1 MTQSR
6 RDLSPQELS
15 GVGLSPGVSIGTAYE
30 VEPQI
35 VAMYPI
41 RIASDEVT
49 SELKR
54 LHAALKES
62 RLQLEKAREKLE
74 AELGKEHSHI
84 IDAHLLI
91 LQDPLLLEEI
101 EKKIQ
106 EELQS
111 PERAVRE
118 AAENWISAYRSL
130 EDPFFRERGSD
141 VEEVV
146 QRLIFNLMELD
157 SHGQEGL
164 PEDLILVVPEASLF
178 LLVEYPLE
186 RVKGLVVKRGGTTSH
201 GIIIARSYQIPV
213 VAGIQNLK
221 EVIRTGDTLI
231 VDGTLGVVRV
241 RPSEQEIR
249 SYQARVRKEQ
259 KLQKELVGDTSPC
272 LTSDGQRIF
281 LYANVEIDSEV
292 PLGLRLG
299 GGGIG
304 LFRSEYIYMKD
315 KQKPVSEEQQFK
327 IYKDLAKVVGGRPAH
342 IRTLDFGGERHP
354 YFSPILGET
363 DTALGLRGIRLSL
376 RYPEIYREQI
386 RAILRGSAYGNLKIV
401 LPMVSDVDEVV
412 QARRLIQAAKEE
424 LLGEGVAFNEEI
436 EVGIMVEV
444 PAAVIMLEALCPH
457 VDFFA
462 VGTNDLVQY
471 TLAASRTDDRIANL
485 FKPLHPAVLKSL
497 YRVAQVAAAE
507 GVLALVCG
515 EVASHPVYVR
525 LLIGMGFR
533 HLSMSPFAI
542 PEVKG
547 RLREI
552 SCLEAGDMVED
563 VLRQTTL
570 VEVEDCV
577 NEFMKK
583 QKTAG
588 LAR

>member
-1 MTQSR
+1 MTQSK
-6 RDLSPQELS
+6 RDRSPQELS

-35 VAMYPI
+35 VALYPI
-41 RIASDEVT
+41 SIASDEVT
-49 SELKR
+49 RELKR
-54 LHAALKES
+54 LRAALKES
-62 RLQLEKAREKLE
+62 RLQLEKARRKLE

-91 LQDPLLLEEI
+91 LEDPLLLEEI

-157 SHGQEGL
+157 SQGHEGL
-164 PEDLILVVPEASLF
+164 PEDLILVVSEASLF

-231 VDGTLGVVRV
+231 VDGTSGMVRV
-241 RPSEQEIR
+241 RPSEREIR
-249 SYQARVRKEQ
+249 NYQARVRKEQ
-259 KLQKELVGDTSPC
+259 KIQQELVGDTSPC
-272 LTSDGQRIF
+272 LTSDGQRIY

-292 PLGLRLG
+292 PLGLKLG

-304 LFRSEYIYMKD
+304 LFRTEYVYMKD

-327 IYKDLAKVVGGRPAH
+327 IYKHLATVVAGRPAH

-376 RYPEIYREQI
+376 RYPDIYREQI

-412 QARRLIQAAKEE
+412 QARRLIQASKEE
-424 LLGEGVAFNEEI
+424 LLEEGVAFNEEI

-444 PAAVIMLEALCPH
+444 PAAVIMLESLCPH
-457 VDFFA
+457 VDFLA

-471 TLAASRTDDRIANL
+471 TLAASRTDDPIATL

-507 GVLALVCG
+507 GVLALICG
-515 EVASHPVYVR
+515 EVASHPVYAR

-533 HLSMSPFAI
+533 HLSMSSFAI

-552 SCLEAGDMVED
+552 SCLEAAEMVEE
-563 VLRQTTL
+563 VLRQATL
-570 VEVEDCV
+570 EEVEDYV
-577 NEFMKK
+577 NEFMKR
-583 QKTAG
+583 QKATV
-588 LAR
+588 

>member
-1 MTQSR
+1 M
-6 RDLSPQELS
+6 
-15 GVGLSPGVSIGTAYE
+15 GTAYE

-35 VAMYPI
+35 VALYPI

-49 SELKR
+49 RELER
-54 LHAALKES
+54 LRAALKES
-62 RLQLEKAREKLE
+62 RLQLEKARRKLE

-91 LQDPLLLEEI
+91 LEDPVLLEEI
-101 EKKIQ
+101 ERKIK

-118 AAENWISAYRSL
+118 AAEKWISAYRSL

-146 QRLIFNLMELD
+146 QRLISNLMELD
-157 SHGQEGL
+157 SQGHEGL
-164 PEDLILVVPEASLF
+164 PEDLILVVSEASLF

-186 RVKGLVVKRGGTTSH
+186 KVKGLVVKRGGTTSH

-231 VDGTLGVVRV
+231 VDGTSGMVQV
-241 RPSEQEIR
+241 RPSEREIR
-249 SYQARVRKEQ
+249 NYQARVRQEQ
-259 KLQKELVGDTSPC
+259 KIQQELVGDTSPC
-272 LTSDGQRIF
+272 LTSDGQRIY

-292 PLGLRLG
+292 SLGLKLG

-304 LFRSEYIYMKD
+304 LFRTEYVYMKD

-327 IYKDLAKVVGGRPAH
+327 IYKHLATVVAGRPAH

-363 DTALGLRGIRLSL
+363 DTALGLRGIRFSL
-376 RYPEIYREQI
+376 RYPDIYREQI

-412 QARRLIQAAKEE
+412 QARRLIQVAKEE
-424 LLGEGVAFNEEI
+424 LLEEGVAFNEEI

-444 PAAVIMLEALCPH
+444 PAAVIMLESLCPH
-457 VDFFA
+457 VDFLA
-462 VGTNDLVQY
+462 VGTNDLIQY
-471 TLAASRTDDRIANL
+471 TLAASRTDDRIAHL

-497 YRVAQVAAAE
+497 HRVAQVAAAE
-507 GVLALVCG
+507 GVLALICG
-515 EVASHPVYVR
+515 EVASHPVYAR

-552 SCLEAGDMVED
+552 SCLEAAAMVEE
-563 VLRQTTL
+563 VLRQATL
-570 VEVEDCV
+570 EEVEDYV

-583 QKTAG
+583 QKTG
-588 LAR
+588 VTS

>member
-1 MTQSR
+1 MSQST
-6 RDLSPQELS
+6 RDPSSQELS
-15 GVGLSPGVSIGTAYE
+15 GIGLSPGVSIGTAYE

-35 VAMYPI
+35 AAFYPI
-41 RIASDEVT
+41 RIASDEVS

-62 RLQLEKAREKLE
+62 RRQLEKAKEKFE
-74 AELGKEHSHI
+74 AELGKEHSYI

-91 LQDPLLLEEI
+91 LEDPLLLKEV

-118 AAENWISAYRSL
+118 AAEHWISVYRSL

-157 SHGQEGL
+157 PHGHEGL
-164 PEDLILVVPEASLF
+164 PEDLILVVSEASLF

-186 RVKGLVVKRGGTTSH
+186 RVKGLVVKKGGTTSH

-213 VAGIQNLK
+213 VGGIQNLT

-231 VDGTLGVVRV
+231 VDGTSGMVRV
-241 RPSEQEIR
+241 RPSEKEIR
-249 SYQARVRKEQ
+249 SYEAVRKEQ
-259 KLQKELVGDTSPC
+259 KLQQELVGDTSPC

-281 LYANVEIDSEV
+281 LYANAEIDSEV

-299 GGGIG
+299 GEGIG

-315 KQKPVSEEQQFK
+315 KEKPVSEEHQFEM
-327 IYKDLAKVVGGRPAH
+327 YKNLAAVVGDRPAH
-342 IRTLDFGGERHP
+342 IRTLDFGGEKHP

-376 RYPEIYREQI
+376 RYPEIYRDQI
-386 RAILRGSAYGNLKIV
+386 RAILRASAYGNLKIV
-401 LPMVSDVDEVV
+401 LPMISDVDEVV
-412 QARRLIQAAKEE
+412 QARRLIQGAKEE
-424 LLGEGVAFNEEI
+424 LLEEGVAFNEKI

-444 PAAVIMLEALCPH
+444 PAAVIMLKALCPH

-462 VGTNDLVQY
+462 VGTNDLIQY
-471 TLAASRTDDRIANL
+471 TLAASRTDDRMANL
-485 FKPLHPAVLKSL
+485 FQPLHPAVLKSL

-515 EVASHPVYVR
+515 EVASHPVYAR

-533 HLSMSPFAI
+533 HLSMSPIAI

-552 SCLEAGDMVED
+552 SSREAGEMVED
-563 VLRQTTL
+563 VLRKATL
-570 VEVEDCV
+570 EEVEDYV

-583 QKTAG
+583 QKTEVG
-588 LAR
+588 G

>member
-1 MTQSR
+1 MSPST
-6 RDLSPQELS
+6 RDRSSQELS
-15 GVGLSPGVSIGTAYE
+15 GVGLSPGISIGTAYE

-35 VAMYPI
+35 AAFYPI
-41 RIASDEVT
+41 RIADDEVT

-54 LHAALKES
+54 LRAGLKES
-62 RLQLEKAREKLE
+62 RRQLEKAKEKLE

-91 LQDPLLLEEI
+91 LEDPLLLREI
-101 EKKIQ
+101 EKNIQ

-118 AAENWISAYRSL
+118 AAENWISVYRSL

-146 QRLIFNLMELD
+146 QRLISNLMELQ

-164 PEDLILVVPEASLF
+164 PEDLILVVSEASLF

-186 RVKGLVVKRGGTTSH
+186 RVKGLVVKKGGTTSH

-213 VAGIQNLK
+213 VAGIQDLK

-231 VDGTLGVVRV
+231 VDGTSGMVRV
-241 RPSEQEIR
+241 RPSEEEIR
-249 SYQARVRKEQ
+249 SYEARVRKEQ
-259 KLQKELVGDTSPC
+259 KLQQELVGDTSPC
-272 LTSDGQRIF
+272 LTSDDQRIF
-281 LYANVEIDSEV
+281 LYANAEIDSEV

-304 LFRSEYIYMKD
+304 LFRSEYIYMKE

-327 IYKDLAKVVGGRPAH
+327 IYKNLATVVGNRPAF
-342 IRTLDFGGERHP
+342 IRTLDFGGETHP
-354 YFSPILGET
+354 YFTPILGET

-412 QARRLIQAAKEE
+412 QASRLIQAAKEE

-471 TLAASRTDDRIANL
+471 TLAVSRTDDRIANL

-515 EVASHPVYVR
+515 EVASHPVYAC

-552 SCLEAGDMVED
+552 SSLEAGDMVED
-563 VLRQTTL
+563 VLRQATL
-570 VEVEDCV
+570 EEVEDYV

-583 QKTAG
+583 QKTG
-588 LAR
+588 VTS

>member
-1 MTQSR
+1 MTPST
-6 RDLSPQELS
+6 RDRSPQDLS
-15 GVGLSPGVSIGTAYE
+15 GVGLSPGVSIGTAYV

-35 VAMYPI
+35 AAFYPI
-41 RIASDEVT
+41 RITPDELS

-54 LHAALKES
+54 LRAALKES
-62 RLQLEKAREKLE
+62 RRQLEKAKEKLE
-74 AELGKEHSHI
+74 VELGKEHSHI

-91 LQDPLLLEEI
+91 LEDPLLLGEI

-118 AAENWISAYRSL
+118 AAESWISVYRSL

-146 QRLIFNLMELD
+146 HRLIFNLMELD
-157 SHGQEGL
+157 THHDGL
-164 PEDLILVVPEASLF
+164 PEDLILVVSEASLF

-186 RVKGLVVKRGGTTSH
+186 RIKALVVKKGGTTSH

-213 VAGIQNLK
+213 VAGIHNLT

-231 VDGTLGVVRV
+231 VDGTSGVVRV
-241 RPSEQEIR
+241 RPSKKEIR
-249 SYQARVRKEQ
+249 SSETRVRKEQ
-259 KLQKELVGDTSPC
+259 KRQQELVGDTSPC

-281 LYANVEIDSEV
+281 LYANAEIDNEV
-292 PLGLRLG
+292 PLGMRLG

-315 KQKPVSEEQQFK
+315 KQKPVSEEEQFK
-327 IYKDLAKVVGGRPAH
+327 IYKNLATVVGSRPAL

-376 RYPEIYREQI
+376 RYPEIYRDQI

-401 LPMVSDVDEVV
+401 LPMISDVDEVIR
-412 QARRLIQAAKEE
+412 AKRLIQAAKKE
-424 LLGEGVAFNEEI
+424 LLGEGVDFNENI
-436 EVGIMVEV
+436 EVGVMVEV
-444 PAAVIMLEALCPH
+444 PAAVIMFEALCSH

-462 VGTNDLVQY
+462 VGTNDLIQY

-485 FKPLHPAVLKSL
+485 FNPLHPAVLKSL
-497 YRVAQVAAAE
+497 YRVAQVAAE
-507 GVLALVCG
+507 QGVMALVCG
-515 EVASHPVYVR
+515 EVASHPVYAR
-525 LLIGMGFR
+525 LLVGMGFR
-533 HLSMSPFAI
+533 HLSMNPFAI
-542 PEVKG
+542 PGVKG
-547 RLREI
+547 RLRET
-552 SCLEAGDMVED
+552 SCLEAGALVED
-563 VLRQTTL
+563 VLRQATL
-570 VEVEDCV
+570 EEVENYV
-577 NEFMKK
+577 NESLKK
-583 QKTAG
+583 QKTVVG
-588 LAR
+588 S

>member
-552 SCLEAGDMVED
+552 SCLEAAEMVKD
-563 VLRQTTL
+563 VLRQATL
-570 VEVEDCV
+570 AEVEDYV

-583 QKTAG
+583 QKTEVIS
-588 LAR
+588 

>member
-1 MTQSR
+1 M
-6 RDLSPQELS
+6 
-15 GVGLSPGVSIGTAYE
+15 GTAYE

-35 VAMYPI
+35 VAFYPI

-54 LHAALKES
+54 LRAALKES
-62 RLQLEKAREKLE
+62 RRQLEKAKGKLE

-91 LQDPLLLEEI
+91 LEDPLLLKEI

-118 AAENWISAYRSL
+118 AAENWISVYRSL

-157 SHGQEGL
+157 SHGHEGL
-164 PEDLILVVPEASLF
+164 PEDLILVVSEASLF

-231 VDGTLGVVRV
+231 VDGTSGMVRV
-241 RPSEQEIR
+241 RPSEKEIR
-249 SYQARVRKEQ
+249 SYEARVRKEQ
-259 KLQKELVGDTSPC
+259 KLRQELVGDTSPC
-272 LTSDGQRIF
+272 STSDGQRIF
-281 LYANVEIDSEV
+281 LYANAEIDSEV

-327 IYKDLAKVVGGRPAH
+327 IYKNLATVVGNRPAF

-376 RYPEIYREQI
+376 RYPESYREQI

-401 LPMVSDVDEVV
+401 LPMVSDVDEVI
-412 QARRLIQAAKEE
+412 QASRLIQAAKEE
-424 LLGEGVAFNEEI
+424 LLGEGVSFNEEI

-462 VGTNDLVQY
+462 IGTNDLVQY

-515 EVASHPVYVR
+515 EVASHPVYAC

-552 SCLEAGDMVED
+552 SSLEAGDMVED
-563 VLRQTTL
+563 VLRQATL
-570 VEVEDCV
+570 EEVEDYV

-583 QKTAG
+583 HQTAR
-588 LAR
+588 LARREKKIEKRKRTEVTS

>member
-1 MTQSR
+1 MTQSK
-6 RDLSPQELS
+6 RDRSPQELS

-35 VAMYPI
+35 VALYPI

-49 SELKR
+49 RELER
-54 LHAALKES
+54 LRAALKES
-62 RLQLEKAREKLE
+62 RLQLEKARGKLE

-91 LQDPLLLEEI
+91 LEDPVLLEEI
-101 EKKIQ
+101 ERKIQ

-118 AAENWISAYRSL
+118 AAEKWISAYRSL

-157 SHGQEGL
+157 SQGHEGL
-164 PEDLILVVPEASLF
+164 PEDLILVVSEASLF

-221 EVIRTGDTLI
+221 EVIHTGDTLI
-231 VDGTLGVVRV
+231 VDGTSGMVQV
-241 RPSEQEIR
+241 RPSEREIR
-249 SYQARVRKEQ
+249 NYQARVRQEQ
-259 KLQKELVGDTSPC
+259 KIQQELVGDTSPC
-272 LTSDGQRIF
+272 LTSDGQRIY

-292 PLGLRLG
+292 SLGLKLG

-304 LFRSEYIYMKD
+304 LFRTEYVYMKD

-327 IYKDLAKVVGGRPAH
+327 IYKHLATVVAGRPAH

-363 DTALGLRGIRLSL
+363 DTTLGLRGIRLSL
-376 RYPEIYREQI
+376 RYPDIYREQI

-412 QARRLIQAAKEE
+412 QARRLIQVAKEE
-424 LLGEGVAFNEEI
+424 LLEEGVAFNEEI

-444 PAAVIMLEALCPH
+444 PAAVIMLESLCPH
-457 VDFFA
+457 VDFLA
-462 VGTNDLVQY
+462 VGTNDLIQY

-497 YRVAQVAAAE
+497 HRVAQVAAAE
-507 GVLALVCG
+507 GVLALICG
-515 EVASHPVYVR
+515 EVASHPVYAR

-552 SCLEAGDMVED
+552 SCLEAAAMVEEL
-563 VLRQTTL
+563 LRQTTL
-570 VEVEDCV
+570 EEVEDYV

-583 QKTAG
+583 QKTG
-588 LAR
+588 VTS

>member
-6 RDLSPQELS
+6 RDRSPQELS

-30 VEPQI
+30 VEPQN
-35 VAMYPI
+35 VALYPI

-54 LHAALKES
+54 LRAALKES
-62 RLQLEKAREKLE
+62 RRQLEKAREKLE

-91 LQDPLLLEEI
+91 LEDPLLLEEI

-157 SHGQEGL
+157 SQGHEGL
-164 PEDLILVVPEASLF
+164 PEDLILVVSEASLF

-186 RVKGLVVKRGGTTSH
+186 RIKGLVVQRGGTTSH

-231 VDGTLGVVRV
+231 VDGTSGMVRV
-241 RPSEQEIR
+241 RPSEQKIR
-249 SYQARVRKEQ
+249 SYQARVQKEQ
-259 KLQKELVGDTSPC
+259 KLQQELVGDTAPC
-272 LTSDGQRIF
+272 LTSDGQRIY

-327 IYKDLAKVVGGRPAH
+327 IYKSLATMVGNRPAH
-342 IRTLDFGGERHP
+342 IRTLDFGGGKDI
-354 YFSPILGET
+354 PIFP
-363 DTALGLRGIRLSL
+363 RS
-376 RYPEIYREQI
+376 
-386 RAILRGSAYGNLKIV
+386 
-401 LPMVSDVDEVV
+401 
-412 QARRLIQAAKEE
+412 
-424 LLGEGVAFNEEI
+424 
-436 EVGIMVEV
+436 
-444 PAAVIMLEALCPH
+444 
-457 VDFFA
+457 
-462 VGTNDLVQY
+462 
-471 TLAASRTDDRIANL
+471 
-485 FKPLHPAVLKSL
+485 
-497 YRVAQVAAAE
+497 
-507 GVLALVCG
+507 
-515 EVASHPVYVR
+515 
-525 LLIGMGFR
+525 
-533 HLSMSPFAI
+533 
-542 PEVKG
+542 
-547 RLREI
+547 
-552 SCLEAGDMVED
+552 
-563 VLRQTTL
+563 
-570 VEVEDCV
+570 
-577 NEFMKK
+577 
-583 QKTAG
+583 
-588 LAR
+588 

>member
-6 RDLSPQELS
+6 RDRSPQELS

-30 VEPQI
+30 VEPQN
-35 VAMYPI
+35 VALYPI

-54 LHAALKES
+54 LRAALKES
-62 RLQLEKAREKLE
+62 RRQLEKAREKLE

-91 LQDPLLLEEI
+91 LEDPLLLEEI

-118 AAENWISAYRSL
+118 AAEKWISAYRSL

-157 SHGQEGL
+157 SQGHEGL

-231 VDGTLGVVRV
+231 VDGTSGMVQV
-241 RPSEQEIR
+241 RPSEREIR
-249 SYQARVRKEQ
+249 NYQARVRQEQ
-259 KLQKELVGDTSPC
+259 KIQQELVGDTSPC
-272 LTSDGQRIF
+272 LTSDGQRIY

-292 PLGLRLG
+292 PLGLKLG

-304 LFRSEYIYMKD
+304 LFRTEYVYMKD

-327 IYKDLAKVVGGRPAH
+327 IYKHLATVVAGRPAH

-376 RYPEIYREQI
+376 RYPDIYREQI

-471 TLAASRTDDRIANL
+471 TLAASRTDDRITNL

-552 SCLEAGDMVED
+552 SCLEAAEMVKD
-563 VLRQTTL
+563 VLRQATL
-570 VEVEDCV
+570 AEVEDYV

-583 QKTAG
+583 QKMEVIS
-588 LAR
+588 

>member
-1 MTQSR
+1 MTQST
-6 RDLSPQELS
+6 RDRSSQELF

-35 VAMYPI
+35 AAFYPI
-41 RIASDEVT
+41 RIASDEVS
-49 SELKR
+49 SELER

-62 RLQLEKAREKLE
+62 RRQLEKAKAKLE
-74 AELGKEHSHI
+74 AELDKEHSYI

-91 LQDPLLLEEI
+91 LEDPPLLKEI
-101 EKKIQ
+101 EKKIR

-118 AAENWISAYRSL
+118 AAEHWISVYHSL

-157 SHGQEGL
+157 PHGHEGL

-186 RVKGLVVKRGGTTSH
+186 RVKGLVVKKGGSTSH
-201 GIIIARSYQIPV
+201 GVIIARSYQIPV
-213 VAGIQNLK
+213 VGGIQNLT
-221 EVIRTGDTLI
+221 EVIRTGDTVI
-231 VDGTLGVVRV
+231 VDGSSGMVRV
-241 RPSEQEIR
+241 RPSEKEIR
-249 SYQARVRKEQ
+249 SYEARVRKEQ
-259 KLQKELVGDTSPC
+259 KLQQELVGDTSPC

-281 LYANVEIDSEV
+281 LYANAEIDNEV

-304 LFRSEYIYMKD
+304 LFRSEYIYMTD
-315 KQKPVSEEQQFK
+315 KEKPVSEEQQFK
-327 IYKDLAKVVGGRPAH
+327 MYKDLATVVGNRPAH
-342 IRTLDFGGERHP
+342 IRTLDFGGEKHP

-363 DTALGLRGIRLSL
+363 DTALGLRGIRFSL
-376 RYPEIYREQI
+376 RYPEIYRDQI

-401 LPMVSDVDEVV
+401 LPMISDVDEVF
-412 QARRLIQAAKEE
+412 QARRLIRAAQEE
-424 LLGEGVAFNEEI
+424 LLTEGVAFNDEI
-436 EVGIMVEV
+436 EVGVMVEV

-462 VGTNDLVQY
+462 VGTNDLIQY
-471 TLAASRTDDRIANL
+471 TLAASRTDDRTANL
-485 FKPLHPAVLKSL
+485 FQPLHPAVLKSL
-497 YRVAQVAAAE
+497 YRVAQVAEAE

-515 EVASHPVYVR
+515 EVASHPVYAR

-533 HLSMSPFAI
+533 HLSMSPIAI

-552 SCLEAGDMVED
+552 SSQEADDMVKD
-563 VLRQTTL
+563 VLKQVTL
-570 VEVEDCV
+570 EEVEDYV

-583 QKTAG
+583 QKTEVG
-588 LAR
+588 S

>member
-376 RYPEIYREQI
+376 RYPGIYREQI

-471 TLAASRTDDRIANL
+471 TLAASRTDDRITNL

-552 SCLEAGDMVED
+552 SCLEAAEMVKD
-563 VLRQTTL
+563 VLRQATL
-570 VEVEDCV
+570 AEVEDYV

-583 QKTAG
+583 QKTEVIS
-588 LAR
+588 

>member
-1 MTQSR
+1 
-6 RDLSPQELS
+6 
-15 GVGLSPGVSIGTAYE
+15 
-30 VEPQI
+30 
-35 VAMYPI
+35 
-41 RIASDEVT
+41 
-49 SELKR
+49 
-54 LHAALKES
+54 
-62 RLQLEKAREKLE
+62 
-74 AELGKEHSHI
+74 
-84 IDAHLLI
+84 
-91 LQDPLLLEEI
+91 
-101 EKKIQ
+101 
-106 EELQS
+106 
-111 PERAVRE
+111 
-118 AAENWISAYRSL
+118 
-130 EDPFFRERGSD
+130 
-141 VEEVV
+141 
-146 QRLIFNLMELD
+146 
-157 SHGQEGL
+157 
-164 PEDLILVVPEASLF
+164 
-178 LLVEYPLE
+178 
-186 RVKGLVVKRGGTTSH
+186 
-201 GIIIARSYQIPV
+201 
-213 VAGIQNLK
+213 LK

-231 VDGTLGVVRV
+231 VDGTSGMVRV
-241 RPSEQEIR
+241 RPSEQDIR

-259 KLQKELVGDTSPC
+259 KLQQELVGDTSPC

-292 PLGLRLG
+292 PLGLKLG
-299 GGGIG
+299 AGGIG

-327 IYKDLAKVVGGRPAH
+327 IYKNLAMVVGGRPAH

-363 DTALGLRGIRLSL
+363 DSALGLRGIRLSL
-376 RYPEIYREQI
+376 RFPEIYREQI

-412 QARRLIQAAKEE
+412 QASRLIQSAKEE

-444 PAAVIMLEALCPH
+444 PAAVIMLEALCPY

-485 FKPLHPAVLKSL
+485 FQPLHPAVLKSL

-507 GVLALVCG
+507 AVLALVCG
-515 EVASHPVYVR
+515 EVASHPVYAR
-525 LLIGMGFR
+525 LLVGMGFR

-552 SCLEAGDMVED
+552 SCLEAADMVED
-563 VLRQTTL
+563 VLRQATL
-570 VEVEDCV
+570 GEVEDYV

-583 QKTAG
+583 QKTTV
-588 LAR
+588 

>member
-6 RDLSPQELS
+6 RDRSPQELS

-35 VAMYPI
+35 VALYPI

-91 LQDPLLLEEI
+91 LEDPLLLEEI
-101 EKKIQ
+101 ERKIQ

-118 AAENWISAYRSL
+118 AAEKWISAYRSL

-157 SHGQEGL
+157 SQGHEGL
-164 PEDLILVVPEASLF
+164 PEDLILVVSEASLF

-186 RVKGLVVKRGGTTSH
+186 RVKGLVVQRGGTTSH

-231 VDGTLGVVRV
+231 VDGTSGMVQV
-241 RPSEQEIR
+241 RPSEREIR
-249 SYQARVRKEQ
+249 NYQARVRQEQ
-259 KLQKELVGDTSPC
+259 KIQQELVGDTSPC
-272 LTSDGQRIF
+272 LTSDGQRIY

-292 PLGLRLG
+292 PLGLKLG

-304 LFRSEYIYMKD
+304 LFRTEYVYMKD

-327 IYKDLAKVVGGRPAH
+327 IYKHLATVVAGRPAH

-412 QARRLIQAAKEE
+412 QARRLIQVAKEE
-424 LLGEGVAFNEEI
+424 LLEEGVAFNEEI

-444 PAAVIMLEALCPH
+444 PAAVIMLESLCPH
-457 VDFFA
+457 VDFLA
-462 VGTNDLVQY
+462 VGTNDLIQY

-552 SCLEAGDMVED
+552 SCLEAAAMVEE
-563 VLRQTTL
+563 VLRQATL
-570 VEVEDCV
+570 EEVEDYV

-583 QKTAG
+583 QKTAVTS
-588 LAR
+588 

>member
-1 MTQSR
+1 MTPST
-6 RDLSPQELS
+6 RDRSSQELS
-15 GVGLSPGVSIGTAYE
+15 GVGLSPGISIGTAYE
-30 VEPQI
+30 VEPQTAAI
-35 VAMYPI
+35 YPI
-41 RIASDEVT
+41 RIADDEVT

-54 LHAALKES
+54 LRAGLQES
-62 RLQLEKAREKLE
+62 RRQLEKAKEKLE
-74 AELGKEHSHI
+74 AELGKEHSQI

-91 LQDPLLLEEI
+91 LEDPLLLREI
-101 EKKIQ
+101 EKNIQ

-118 AAENWISAYRSL
+118 AAENWISVYRSL

-146 QRLIFNLMELD
+146 QRLISNLMELH

-164 PEDLILVVPEASLF
+164 PEDLILVVSEASLF

-186 RVKGLVVKRGGTTSH
+186 RVKGLVVKKGGTTSH

-213 VAGIQNLK
+213 VAGIQNLT

-231 VDGTLGVVRV
+231 VDGTSGMVRV
-241 RPSEQEIR
+241 QPSEEEIR
-249 SYQARVRKEQ
+249 SYQSRVRKEQ
-259 KLQKELVGDTSPC
+259 KLQQELVGDTSPC

-281 LYANVEIDSEV
+281 LYANAEIDSEV

-315 KQKPVSEEQQFK
+315 KEKPVSEEQQFEM
-327 IYKDLAKVVGGRPAH
+327 YKNLATVVGNRPAH
-342 IRTLDFGGERHP
+342 IRTLDFGGETHP

-376 RYPEIYREQI
+376 RYPEIYRDQI

-401 LPMVSDVDEVV
+401 LPMISDVDEVV
-412 QARRLIQAAKEE
+412 QARRLIQGAKEE
-424 LLGEGVAFNEEI
+424 LLEEGVAFNEEI

-444 PAAVIMLEALCPH
+444 PAAVIMLKALCPH

-462 VGTNDLVQY
+462 VGTNDLIQY
-471 TLAASRTDDRIANL
+471 TLAASRTDDRMANL
-485 FKPLHPAVLKSL
+485 FQPLHPAVLKSL

-515 EVASHPVYVR
+515 EVASHLVYAR

-533 HLSMSPFAI
+533 HLSMSPIAI

-552 SCLEAGDMVED
+552 SSREAGEMVED
-563 VLRQTTL
+563 VLRKATL
-570 VEVEDCV
+570 EEVEDYV

-583 QKTAG
+583 QKTG
-588 LAR
+588 VTS

>member
-299 GGGIG
+299 DGGIG

-471 TLAASRTDDRIANL
+471 TLAASRTDDRITNL

-552 SCLEAGDMVED
+552 SCLEAAEMVKD
-563 VLRQTTL
+563 VLRQATL
-570 VEVEDCV
+570 AEVEDYV

-583 QKTAG
+583 QKMEVIS
-588 LAR
+588 

>member
-1 MTQSR
+1 M
-6 RDLSPQELS
+6 
-15 GVGLSPGVSIGTAYE
+15 
-30 VEPQI
+30 
-35 VAMYPI
+35 
-41 RIASDEVT
+41 
-49 SELKR
+49 
-54 LHAALKES
+54 
-62 RLQLEKAREKLE
+62 
-74 AELGKEHSHI
+74 
-84 IDAHLLI
+84 
-91 LQDPLLLEEI
+91 
-101 EKKIQ
+101 
-106 EELQS
+106 
-111 PERAVRE
+111 
-118 AAENWISAYRSL
+118 
-130 EDPFFRERGSD
+130 
-141 VEEVV
+141 EEVV

-157 SHGQEGL
+157 THHDGL
-164 PEDLILVVPEASLF
+164 PEDLILVVSEASLF

-186 RVKGLVVKRGGTTSH
+186 RIKALVVKKGGTTSH
-201 GIIIARSYQIPV
+201 GIIIARSYRIPV
-213 VAGIQNLK
+213 VAGIHNLT

-231 VDGTLGVVRV
+231 VDGTSGVVRV
-241 RPSEQEIR
+241 RPSKKEIR
-249 SYQARVRKEQ
+249 SSETRVRKEQ
-259 KLQKELVGDTSPC
+259 KRQQELVGDTSPC

-281 LYANVEIDSEV
+281 LYANAEIDNEV
-292 PLGLRLG
+292 PLGMRLG

-304 LFRSEYIYMKD
+304 LFRSEYIYMKE

-327 IYKDLAKVVGGRPAH
+327 IYKNLATVVGNRPAF
-342 IRTLDFGGERHP
+342 IRTLDFGGETHP
-354 YFSPILGET
+354 YFTPILGET

-401 LPMVSDVDEVV
+401 LPMVSDDDEVV
-412 QARRLIQAAKEE
+412 KASRLIQAAKEE

-471 TLAASRTDDRIANL
+471 TLAVSRTDDRIANL

-515 EVASHPVYVR
+515 EVASHPVYAC

-533 HLSMSPFAI
+533 HLSMNPFAI

-552 SCLEAGDMVED
+552 SSLEAGDMVED
-563 VLRQTTL
+563 VLRQATL
-570 VEVEDCV
+570 EEVEDYV
-577 NEFMKK
+577 RGFMKK
-583 QKTAG
+583 QKTG
-588 LAR
+588 GTS

>member
-6 RDLSPQELS
+6 RDRSPQELS

-35 VAMYPI
+35 VALYPI

-49 SELKR
+49 RELER
-54 LHAALKES
+54 LRAALKES
-62 RLQLEKAREKLE
+62 RLQLEKARGKLE

-91 LQDPLLLEEI
+91 LEDPVLLEEI
-101 EKKIQ
+101 ERKIQ

-118 AAENWISAYRSL
+118 AAEKWISAYRSL

-157 SHGQEGL
+157 SQGHEGL
-164 PEDLILVVPEASLF
+164 PEDLILVVSEASLF

-231 VDGTLGVVRV
+231 VDGTSGMVRV
-241 RPSEQEIR
+241 RPSEREIR
-249 SYQARVRKEQ
+249 NYQARVRKEQ
-259 KLQKELVGDTSPC
+259 KIQQELVGDTSPC
-272 LTSDGQRIF
+272 LTSDGQRIY

-292 PLGLRLG
+292 PLGLKLG

-304 LFRSEYIYMKD
+304 LFRTEYVYMKD

-327 IYKDLAKVVGGRPAH
+327 IYKHLATVVAGRPAH

-376 RYPEIYREQI
+376 RYPDIYREQI

-412 QARRLIQAAKEE
+412 QARRLIQVAKEE
-424 LLGEGVAFNEEI
+424 LLEEGVAFNEEI

-444 PAAVIMLEALCPH
+444 PAAVIMLESLCPH
-457 VDFFA
+457 VDFLA
-462 VGTNDLVQY
+462 VGTNDLIQY

-552 SCLEAGDMVED
+552 SCLEAAEMVEE
-563 VLRQTTL
+563 VLRQATL
-570 VEVEDCV
+570 EEVEDYV
-577 NEFMKK
+577 NEFMKR
-583 QKTAG
+583 QKAEVTS
-588 LAR
+588 

>member
-6 RDLSPQELS
+6 RDRSPQELS
-15 GVGLSPGVSIGTAYE
+15 GVGLSPGVSMGTAYE

-35 VAMYPI
+35 VALYPI

-49 SELKR
+49 RELER
-54 LHAALKES
+54 LRAALKES
-62 RLQLEKAREKLE
+62 RLQLEKARRKLE

-91 LQDPLLLEEI
+91 LEDPVLLEEI
-101 EKKIQ
+101 ERKIK

-118 AAENWISAYRSL
+118 AAEKWISAYRSL

-146 QRLIFNLMELD
+146 QRLISNLMELD
-157 SHGQEGL
+157 SQGHEGL
-164 PEDLILVVPEASLF
+164 PEDLILVVSEASLF

-186 RVKGLVVKRGGTTSH
+186 KVKGLVVKRGGTTSH

-231 VDGTLGVVRV
+231 VDGTSGMVQV
-241 RPSEQEIR
+241 RPSEREIR
-249 SYQARVRKEQ
+249 NYQARVRQEQ
-259 KLQKELVGDTSPC
+259 KIQQELVGDTSPC
-272 LTSDGQRIF
+272 LTSDGQRIY

-292 PLGLRLG
+292 SLGLKLG

-304 LFRSEYIYMKD
+304 LFRTEYVYMKD

-327 IYKDLAKVVGGRPAH
+327 IYKHLATVVAGRPAH

-363 DTALGLRGIRLSL
+363 DTALGLRGIRFSL
-376 RYPEIYREQI
+376 RYPDIYREQI

-412 QARRLIQAAKEE
+412 QARRLIQVAKEE
-424 LLGEGVAFNEEI
+424 LLEEGVAFNEEI

-444 PAAVIMLEALCPH
+444 PAAVIMLESLCPH
-457 VDFFA
+457 VDFLA
-462 VGTNDLVQY
+462 VGTNDLIQY
-471 TLAASRTDDRIANL
+471 TLAASRTDDRIAHL

-497 YRVAQVAAAE
+497 HRVAQVAAAE
-507 GVLALVCG
+507 GVLALICG
-515 EVASHPVYVR
+515 EVASHPVYAR

-552 SCLEAGDMVED
+552 SCLEAAAMVEE
-563 VLRQTTL
+563 VLRQATL
-570 VEVEDCV
+570 EEVEDYV

-583 QKTAG
+583 QKTG
-588 LAR
+588 VTS

>member
-1 MTQSR
+1 MA
-6 RDLSPQELS
+6 L
-15 GVGLSPGVSIGTAYE
+15 
-30 VEPQI
+30 
-35 VAMYPI
+35 YPI

-49 SELKR
+49 RELKR

-62 RLQLEKAREKLE
+62 RLQLEKARRKLE

-91 LQDPLLLEEI
+91 LEDPLLLEEI
-101 EKKIQ
+101 ERKIQ

-157 SHGQEGL
+157 SQGHEGL
-164 PEDLILVVPEASLF
+164 PEDLILVVSEASLF

-231 VDGTLGVVRV
+231 VDGTSGMVRV
-241 RPSEQEIR
+241 RPSEREIR
-249 SYQARVRKEQ
+249 NYQDRVRKEQ
-259 KLQKELVGDTSPC
+259 KIQQELVGDTSPC
-272 LTSDGQRIF
+272 LTSDGQRIY

-292 PLGLRLG
+292 PLGLKLG

-304 LFRSEYIYMKD
+304 LFRTEYVYMKD

-327 IYKDLAKVVGGRPAH
+327 IYKHLATVVAGRPAH

-354 YFSPILGET
+354 CFSPILGET

-376 RYPEIYREQI
+376 RYPDIYREQI

-424 LLGEGVAFNEEI
+424 LLEEGVAFNEEI

-444 PAAVIMLEALCPH
+444 PAAVIMLESLCPH
-457 VDFFA
+457 VDFLA

-507 GVLALVCG
+507 GVLTLICG
-515 EVASHPVYVR
+515 EVASHPVYAR

-533 HLSMSPFAI
+533 HLSMSLFAI

-552 SCLEAGDMVED
+552 SCLEAADMVED
-563 VLRQTTL
+563 VLRQATL
-570 VEVEDCV
+570 EEVEDYV
-577 NEFMKK
+577 NEFMKR
-583 QKTAG
+583 QETTV
-588 LAR
+588 

>member
-1 MTQSR
+1 MTPST
-6 RDLSPQELS
+6 RDRSSQELS
-15 GVGLSPGVSIGTAYE
+15 GVGLSPGISIGTAYE
-30 VEPQI
+30 VEPQT
-35 VAMYPI
+35 AAFYPI
-41 RIASDEVT
+41 RIADDEVT

-54 LHAALKES
+54 LRAGLKES
-62 RLQLEKAREKLE
+62 RRQLEKAKEKLE
-74 AELGKEHSHI
+74 AELGKEHSQI

-91 LQDPLLLEEI
+91 LEDPLLLREI
-101 EKKIQ
+101 EKNIQ

-118 AAENWISAYRSL
+118 AAENWISVYRSL

-141 VEEVV
+141 VEEVI
-146 QRLIFNLMELD
+146 QRLISNLMELH

-164 PEDLILVVPEASLF
+164 PEDLILVASEASLF

-186 RVKGLVVKRGGTTSH
+186 RVKGLVVKKGGTTSH

-213 VAGIQNLK
+213 VAGIQDLK

-231 VDGTLGVVRV
+231 VDGTSGMVRV
-241 RPSEQEIR
+241 QPSEEEIR

-259 KLQKELVGDTSPC
+259 KLQQELVGDTSPC
-272 LTSDGQRIF
+272 LTSDDQRIF
-281 LYANVEIDSEV
+281 LYANAEIDSEV

-304 LFRSEYIYMKD
+304 LFRSEYIYMKE
-315 KQKPVSEEQQFK
+315 KQKPVSEEQQFQ
-327 IYKDLAKVVGGRPAH
+327 IYKNLATVVGNRPAF
-342 IRTLDFGGERHP
+342 IRTLDFGGETHP
-354 YFSPILGET
+354 YFTPILGET

-376 RYPEIYREQI
+376 RHPEIYREQI

-412 QARRLIQAAKEE
+412 QASRLIQAAKEE

-471 TLAASRTDDRIANL
+471 TLAVSRTDDRIANL

-515 EVASHPVYVR
+515 EVASHPVYAC

-552 SCLEAGDMVED
+552 SSLEAGDMVED
-563 VLRQTTL
+563 VLRQATL
-570 VEVEDCV
+570 EEVEDYV

-583 QKTAG
+583 QKTG
-588 LAR
+588 VTS

>member
-1 MTQSR
+1 MSQST
-6 RDLSPQELS
+6 RDRSTRKLS
-15 GVGLSPGVSIGTAYE
+15 GVGLSPGVSIGTAYG

-35 VAMYPI
+35 AAFYPI
-41 RIASDEVT
+41 RITSDEVV

-62 RLQLEKAREKLE
+62 RRQLEKAKEKLE
-74 AELGKEHSHI
+74 AELGKEHSYI

-91 LQDPLLLEEI
+91 LEDPLLLKEI

-118 AAENWISAYRSL
+118 AAEHWISVYRSL

-157 SHGQEGL
+157 PHGHEGL
-164 PEDLILVVPEASLF
+164 AEDLILVVPEASLF

-186 RVKGLVVKRGGTTSH
+186 KVKGLVVKKGGTTSH

-213 VAGIQNLK
+213 VGGIHDLT

-231 VDGTLGVVRV
+231 VDGSSGTVLVG
-241 RPSEQEIR
+241 PSEEEIK
-249 SYQARVRKEQ
+249 SCEAQVRKEQ
-259 KLQKELVGDTSPC
+259 KLQQELVGDLSPC
-272 LTSDGQRIF
+272 LTSDGQRIY
-281 LYANVEIDSEV
+281 LYANAEIDSEV
-292 PLGLRLG
+292 PLGLKLG

-315 KQKPVSEEQQFK
+315 KEKPASEEQQFEM
-327 IYKDLAKVVGGRPAH
+327 YKSLATVVGSRPAH
-342 IRTLDFGGERHP
+342 IRTLDFGGEKHP
-354 YFSPILGET
+354 YFSPLLGET

-376 RYPEIYREQI
+376 QYPEIYRDQI

-401 LPMVSDVDEVV
+401 LPMVSDVNEVI

-424 LLGEGVAFNEEI
+424 LFSEGVSFNEEI
-436 EVGIMVEV
+436 EVGVMVEV
-444 PAAVIMLEALCPH
+444 PAAVIMLESLCPH

-462 VGTNDLVQY
+462 VGTNDLIQY

-485 FKPLHPAVLKSL
+485 FQPLHPAVLRSL
-497 YRVAQVAAAE
+497 HRVAQVARAE
-507 GVLALVCG
+507 GVLVLVCG
-515 EVASHPVYVR
+515 EVASHPVYAR

-533 HLSMSPFAI
+533 HLSMSPVSI

-547 RLREI
+547 GLREI
-552 SCLEAGDMVED
+552 SALEAGDMVED
-563 VLRQTTL
+563 VLKQGTL
-570 VEVEDCV
+570 EEVEDYV
-577 NEFMKK
+577 NDFMKK
-583 QKTAG
+583 QKTEVG
-588 LAR
+588 G

>member
-118 AAENWISAYRSL
+118 AAEKWISAYRSL

-259 KLQKELVGDTSPC
+259 KLQQELVGDTSPC

-299 GGGIG
+299 DGGIG

-471 TLAASRTDDRIANL
+471 TLAASRTDDRITNL

-552 SCLEAGDMVED
+552 SCLEAAEMVKD
-563 VLRQTTL
+563 VLRQATL
-570 VEVEDCV
+570 AEVEDYV

-583 QKTAG
+583 QKTEVIS
-588 LAR
+588 

>member
-1 MTQSR
+1 MTQSK
-6 RDLSPQELS
+6 RDRSPQELS

-35 VAMYPI
+35 VALYPI
-41 RIASDEVT
+41 SIASDEVT
-49 SELKR
+49 RELKR
-54 LHAALKES
+54 LRAALKES
-62 RLQLEKAREKLE
+62 RLQLEKARRKLE

-91 LQDPLLLEEI
+91 LEDPLLLEEI
-101 EKKIQ
+101 ERKIQ

-118 AAENWISAYRSL
+118 AAESWISAYRSL

-157 SHGQEGL
+157 SQGHEGL
-164 PEDLILVVPEASLF
+164 PEDLILVVSEASLF

-231 VDGTLGVVRV
+231 VDGTSGMVRV
-241 RPSEQEIR
+241 RPSEREIR
-249 SYQARVRKEQ
+249 NYQARVRKEQ
-259 KLQKELVGDTSPC
+259 KIQQELVGDTSPC
-272 LTSDGQRIF
+272 LTSDGQRIY
-281 LYANVEIDSEV
+281 LYSNVEIDSEV
-292 PLGLRLG
+292 PLGLKLG

-304 LFRSEYIYMKD
+304 LFRTEYVYMKD

-327 IYKDLAKVVGGRPAH
+327 IYKHLATVVAGRPAH

-376 RYPEIYREQI
+376 RYPDIYREQI

-412 QARRLIQAAKEE
+412 QARRLIQASKEE
-424 LLGEGVAFNEEI
+424 LLEEGVAFNEEI

-444 PAAVIMLEALCPH
+444 PAAVIMLESLCPH
-457 VDFFA
+457 VDFLA

-471 TLAASRTDDRIANL
+471 TLAASRTDDPIATL

-507 GVLALVCG
+507 GVLALICG
-515 EVASHPVYVR
+515 EVASHPVYAR

-533 HLSMSPFAI
+533 HLSMSSFAI

-552 SCLEAGDMVED
+552 SCLEAAEMVEE
-563 VLRQTTL
+563 VLRQATL
-570 VEVEDCV
+570 EEVEDYV
-577 NEFMKK
+577 NEFMKR
-583 QKTAG
+583 QKATV
-588 LAR
+588 

>member
-1 MTQSR
+1 MSQST
-6 RDLSPQELS
+6 RDPSSQELS
-15 GVGLSPGVSIGTAYE
+15 GIGLSPGVSIGTAYE

-35 VAMYPI
+35 AAFYPI
-41 RIASDEVT
+41 RIASDEVS

-62 RLQLEKAREKLE
+62 RRQLEKAKEKFE
-74 AELGKEHSHI
+74 AELGKEHSYI

-91 LQDPLLLEEI
+91 LEDPLLLKEV

-118 AAENWISAYRSL
+118 AAEHWISVYRSL

-157 SHGQEGL
+157 PHGHEGL
-164 PEDLILVVPEASLF
+164 PEDLILVVSEASLF

-186 RVKGLVVKRGGTTSH
+186 RVKGLVVKKGGTTSH

-213 VAGIQNLK
+213 VGGIQNLT

-231 VDGTLGVVRV
+231 VDGTSGMVRV
-241 RPSEQEIR
+241 RPSEKEIR
-249 SYQARVRKEQ
+249 SYEAVRKEQ
-259 KLQKELVGDTSPC
+259 KLQQELVGDTSPC

-281 LYANVEIDSEV
+281 LYANAEIDSEV

-299 GGGIG
+299 GEGIG

-315 KQKPVSEEQQFK
+315 KEKPVSEEHQFEM
-327 IYKDLAKVVGGRPAH
+327 YKNLAAVVGNRPAH
-342 IRTLDFGGERHP
+342 IRTLDFGGEKHP

-376 RYPEIYREQI
+376 RYPEIYRDQI

-401 LPMVSDVDEVV
+401 LPMISDVDEVV
-412 QARRLIQAAKEE
+412 QARRLIQGAKEE
-424 LLGEGVAFNEEI
+424 LLEEGVAFNEEI

-444 PAAVIMLEALCPH
+444 PAAVIMLKALCPH

-462 VGTNDLVQY
+462 VGTNDLIQY
-471 TLAASRTDDRIANL
+471 TLAASRTDDRMANL
-485 FKPLHPAVLKSL
+485 FQPLHPAVLKSL

-515 EVASHPVYVR
+515 EVASHPVYAR

-533 HLSMSPFAI
+533 HLSMSPIAI

-552 SCLEAGDMVED
+552 SSREAGEMVED
-563 VLRQTTL
+563 VLRKATL
-570 VEVEDCV
+570 EEVEDYV

-583 QKTAG
+583 QKTEVG
-588 LAR
+588 G

>member
-1 MTQSR
+1 M
-6 RDLSPQELS
+6 
-15 GVGLSPGVSIGTAYE
+15 GTAYE

-35 VAMYPI
+35 VALYPI

-49 SELKR
+49 RELER
-54 LHAALKES
+54 LRAALKES
-62 RLQLEKAREKLE
+62 RLQLEKARRKLE

-91 LQDPLLLEEI
+91 LEDPVLLEEI
-101 EKKIQ
+101 ERKIK

-118 AAENWISAYRSL
+118 AAEKWISAYRSL

-146 QRLIFNLMELD
+146 QRLISNLMELD
-157 SHGQEGL
+157 SQGHEGL
-164 PEDLILVVPEASLF
+164 PEDLILVVSEASLF

-186 RVKGLVVKRGGTTSH
+186 KVKGLVVKRGGTTSH

-231 VDGTLGVVRV
+231 VDGTSGMVQV
-241 RPSEQEIR
+241 RPSEREIR
-249 SYQARVRKEQ
+249 NYQARVRQEQ
-259 KLQKELVGDTSPC
+259 KIQQELVGDTSPC
-272 LTSDGQRIF
+272 LTSDGQRIY

-292 PLGLRLG
+292 SLGLKLG

-304 LFRSEYIYMKD
+304 LFRTEYVYMKD

-327 IYKDLAKVVGGRPAH
+327 IYKHLATVVAGRPAH

-363 DTALGLRGIRLSL
+363 DTALGLRGIRFSL
-376 RYPEIYREQI
+376 RYPDIYREQI

-412 QARRLIQAAKEE
+412 QVRRLIQVAKEE
-424 LLGEGVAFNEEI
+424 LLEEGVAFNEEI

-444 PAAVIMLEALCPH
+444 PAAVIMLESLCPH
-457 VDFFA
+457 VDFLA
-462 VGTNDLVQY
+462 VGTNDLIQY
-471 TLAASRTDDRIANL
+471 TLAASRTDDRIAHL

-497 YRVAQVAAAE
+497 HRVAQVAAAE
-507 GVLALVCG
+507 GVLALICG
-515 EVASHPVYVR
+515 EVASHPVYAR

-552 SCLEAGDMVED
+552 SCLEAAAMVEE
-563 VLRQTTL
+563 VLRQATL
-570 VEVEDCV
+570 EEVEDYV

-583 QKTAG
+583 QKTG
-588 LAR
+588 VTS

>member
-1 MTQSR
+1 MTQST
-6 RDLSPQELS
+6 RDRSPQELS
-15 GVGLSPGVSIGTAYE
+15 GVGLSPGVSIGTAYV

-35 VAMYPI
+35 ATFYPI
-41 RIASDEVT
+41 RIASDEVS

-62 RLQLEKAREKLE
+62 RRQLEKAKEKLA

-91 LQDPLLLEEI
+91 LEDPLLMEEI
-101 EKKIQ
+101 GRKIQ

-118 AAENWISAYRSL
+118 AAENWISVYRSL

-146 QRLIFNLMELD
+146 QRLIFNLMELGTHHD
-157 SHGQEGL
+157 GL
-164 PEDLILVVPEASLF
+164 PEDLILVVSEASLF

-186 RVKGLVVKRGGTTSH
+186 RIKGLVVKKGGTTSH

-213 VAGIQNLK
+213 VGGIQNLK

-231 VDGTLGVVRV
+231 VDGTSGMVQVQ
-241 RPSEQEIR
+241 PSEKEIR
-249 SYQARVRKEQ
+249 SSEARVRKEKKRQ
-259 KLQKELVGDTSPC
+259 QELVGDTSPC
-272 LTSDGQRIF
+272 LTSDGERIF
-281 LYANVEIDSEV
+281 LYANAEIDSEV
-292 PLGLRLG
+292 PLGMKLG

-315 KQKPVSEEQQFK
+315 KQKPVSEEEQFK
-327 IYKDLAKVVGGRPAH
+327 IYKNLATVVGNRPAL
-342 IRTLDFGGERHP
+342 IRTVDFGGERHP
-354 YFSPILGET
+354 YFSSILGET
-363 DTALGLRGIRLSL
+363 DSALGLRGIRLSL
-376 RYPEIYREQI
+376 QYPDIYRDQI

-401 LPMVSDVDEVV
+401 LPMISDVDEVI
-412 QARRLIQAAKEE
+412 QAKRLIQAAKEE
-424 LLGEGVAFNEEI
+424 LLGEGVVLNEDI
-436 EVGIMVEV
+436 EVGVMVEV
-444 PAAVIMLEALCPH
+444 PAAVIMLETLCSH

-485 FKPLHPAVLKSL
+485 FNPLHPAVLKSL
-497 YRVAQVAAAE
+497 CRVAQVAAE
-507 GVLALVCG
+507 QGVMALVCG
-515 EVASHPVYVR
+515 EVASHPAYAR

-542 PEVKG
+542 PGVKG
-547 RLREI
+547 RLRET
-552 SCLEAGDMVED
+552 SCIEAGALVED
-563 VLRQTTL
+563 VLRQATL
-570 VEVEDCV
+570 EDVENYVD
-577 NEFMKK
+577 EFLKK
-583 QKTAG
+583 QKTTV
-588 LAR
+588 

>member
-1 MTQSR
+1 MTQSK

-35 VAMYPI
+35 VALYPI

-49 SELKR
+49 RELKR

-62 RLQLEKAREKLE
+62 RLQLEKARRKLE

-91 LQDPLLLEEI
+91 LEDPLLLEEI
-101 EKKIQ
+101 ERKIQ

-157 SHGQEGL
+157 SQGHEGL
-164 PEDLILVVPEASLF
+164 PEDLILVVSEASLF

-231 VDGTLGVVRV
+231 VDGTSGMVRV
-241 RPSEQEIR
+241 RPSEREIR
-249 SYQARVRKEQ
+249 NYQDRVRKEQ
-259 KLQKELVGDTSPC
+259 KIQQELVGDTSPC
-272 LTSDGQRIF
+272 LTSDGQRIY

-292 PLGLRLG
+292 PLGLKLG

-304 LFRSEYIYMKD
+304 LFRTEYVYMKD

-327 IYKDLAKVVGGRPAH
+327 IYKHLATVVAGRPAH

-354 YFSPILGET
+354 CFSPILGET

-376 RYPEIYREQI
+376 RYPDIYREQI

-424 LLGEGVAFNEEI
+424 LLEEGVAFNEEI

-444 PAAVIMLEALCPH
+444 PAAVIMLESLCPH
-457 VDFFA
+457 VDFLA

-507 GVLALVCG
+507 GVLTLICG
-515 EVASHPVYVR
+515 EVASHPVYAR

-533 HLSMSPFAI
+533 HLSMSLFAI

-552 SCLEAGDMVED
+552 SCLEAADMVED
-563 VLRQTTL
+563 VLRQATL
-570 VEVEDCV
+570 EEVEDYV
-577 NEFMKK
+577 NEFMKR
-583 QKTAG
+583 QETTV
-588 LAR
+588 

>member
-1 MTQSR
+1 MSPST
-6 RDLSPQELS
+6 RDRSSQELS
-15 GVGLSPGVSIGTAYE
+15 GVGLSPGISIGTAYE

-35 VAMYPI
+35 AAFYPI
-41 RIASDEVT
+41 RIADDEVT

-54 LHAALKES
+54 LRAGLKES
-62 RLQLEKAREKLE
+62 RRQLEKAKEKLE

-91 LQDPLLLEEI
+91 LEDPLLLREN
-101 EKKIQ
+101 EKNIQ

-118 AAENWISAYRSL
+118 AAENWISVYRSL

-146 QRLIFNLMELD
+146 QRLISNLMELQ

-164 PEDLILVVPEASLF
+164 PEDLILVVSEASLF

-186 RVKGLVVKRGGTTSH
+186 RVKGLVVKKGGTTSH

-213 VAGIQNLK
+213 VAGIQDLK

-231 VDGTLGVVRV
+231 VDGTSGMVRV
-241 RPSEQEIR
+241 RPSEEEIR
-249 SYQARVRKEQ
+249 SYEARVRKEQ
-259 KLQKELVGDTSPC
+259 KLQQELVGDTSPC
-272 LTSDGQRIF
+272 LTSDDQRIF
-281 LYANVEIDSEV
+281 LYANAEIDSEV

-304 LFRSEYIYMKD
+304 LFRSEYIYMKE

-327 IYKDLAKVVGGRPAH
+327 IYKNLATVVGNRPAF
-342 IRTLDFGGERHP
+342 IRTLDFGGETHP
-354 YFSPILGET
+354 YFTPILGET

-412 QARRLIQAAKEE
+412 QASRLIQAAKEE

-471 TLAASRTDDRIANL
+471 TLAVSRTDDRIANL

-515 EVASHPVYVR
+515 EVASHPVYAC

-552 SCLEAGDMVED
+552 SSLEAGDMVED
-563 VLRQTTL
+563 VLRQATL
-570 VEVEDCV
+570 EEVEDYV

-583 QKTAG
+583 QKTG
-588 LAR
+588 VTS

>member
-1 MTQSR
+1 MTQSK
-6 RDLSPQELS
+6 RDRSPQELS

-35 VAMYPI
+35 VALYPI

-49 SELKR
+49 RELKR

-62 RLQLEKAREKLE
+62 RLQLEKARRKLE

-91 LQDPLLLEEI
+91 LEDPLLLEEI
-101 EKKIQ
+101 ERKIQ

-157 SHGQEGL
+157 SQGHEGL
-164 PEDLILVVPEASLF
+164 PEDLILVVSEASLF

-231 VDGTLGVVRV
+231 VDGTSGMVRV
-241 RPSEQEIR
+241 RPSEREIR
-249 SYQARVRKEQ
+249 NYQARVRKEQ
-259 KLQKELVGDTSPC
+259 KSQQELVGDTSPC
-272 LTSDGQRIF
+272 LTSDGQRIY

-292 PLGLRLG
+292 PLGLKQG

-304 LFRSEYIYMKD
+304 LFRTEYVYMKD

-327 IYKDLAKVVGGRPAH
+327 IYKHLATVVAGRPAH

-354 YFSPILGET
+354 YFSPILGEN
-363 DTALGLRGIRLSL
+363 DSALGLRGIRLSL
-376 RYPEIYREQI
+376 RYPDIYREQI

-424 LLGEGVAFNEEI
+424 LLEEGVAFNEEI

-444 PAAVIMLEALCPH
+444 PAAVIMLESLCPH
-457 VDFFA
+457 VDFLA

-471 TLAASRTDDRIANL
+471 TLAASRTDDRIGNL

-507 GVLALVCG
+507 GVLTLICG
-515 EVASHPVYVR
+515 EVASHPVYAR

-552 SCLEAGDMVED
+552 SCLEAAEMVEE
-563 VLRQTTL
+563 VLRQATL
-570 VEVEDCV
+570 EEVEDYV
-577 NEFMKK
+577 NEFMKR
-583 QKTAG
+583 QKATV
-588 LAR
+588 